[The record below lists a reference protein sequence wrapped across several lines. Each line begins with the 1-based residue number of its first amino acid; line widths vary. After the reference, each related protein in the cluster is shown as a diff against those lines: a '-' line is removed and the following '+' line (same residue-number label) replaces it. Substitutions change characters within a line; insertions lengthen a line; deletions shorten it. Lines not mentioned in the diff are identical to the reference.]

1 MKLLRSTL
9 DRYVL
14 IAWLRIF
21 VLTALGFPLIAI
33 MIDVTDS
40 LRRLLNRGL
49 SWKEILISYVYS
61 VPENAYLVMPAAVLF
76 ATVFTV
82 STMGRYSEITAA
94 KASGLSFRRIVL
106 PVFFAAAGAAVLAI
120 VVGELSPGATARS
133 LDMQSGESR
142 PQARFRYNFVF
153 RGDRGWVYSVR
164 ALDLH
169 NDQLKQAVFERPG
182 TGLSYPGLAVT
193 ADSATFDSTESR
205 WRLWHGTSRMIV
217 DHNVFAALDYES
229 MVLGALTQHPDDL
242 LVEAKEPEEMRFA
255 ELGRYIEALDRSGND
270 TNNLKVKQSLKLA
283 LPGACLIIALFAAPL
298 AITSPRS
305 GTAFGIAV
313 SMGTTVTYLLFIQV
327 SEAFGSKGAINPY
340 LAAWIPNIL
349 LLIIGLL
356 LLWRVRT

>member
-1 MKLLRSTL
+1 LRLLRSTL

-14 IAWLRIF
+14 GAWLRIF

-33 MIDVTDS
+33 LIDLTDS
-40 LRRLLNRGL
+40 LRRLLNKGL
-49 SWKEILISYVYS
+49 SWREILISYVYS

-82 STMGRYSEITAA
+82 STLGRHSEITAA
-94 KASGLSFRRIVL
+94 KASGLSFRRIAL
-106 PVFFAAAGAAVLAI
+106 PLFVAAAAAGVLAI
-120 VVGELSPGATARS
+120 VVGELSPGATARQ
-133 LDMQSGESR
+133 LAMQSGDTR
-142 PQARFRYNFVF
+142 PHARFRYNFVF
-153 RGDRGWVYSVR
+153 RGDAGWVYTVR
-164 ALDLH
+164 ALDLE

-182 TGLSYPGLAVT
+182 TDASYPGLAVT

-205 WRLWHGTSRMIV
+205 WRLWHGASRMIV
-217 DHNVFAALDYES
+217 DDNVFAALQFES
-229 MVLGALTQHPDDL
+229 MVLGALTQHPDEL
-242 LVEAKEPEEMRFA
+242 LVEPKEPEEMRWA

-305 GTAFGIAV
+305 GTAFGIAI
-313 SMGTTVTYLLFIQV
+313 SMGTTVTYLLIIQV
-327 SEAFGSKGAINPY
+327 SEAFGANGAINPY
-340 LAAWIPNIL
+340 LAAWVPNIL